1 MVAKESADSRQ
12 RDGAEDD
19 GRGLTEVVEQLGRD
33 VSALLLREAEL
44 TAVRN
49 RPAVRRGAR
58 DAMAVGVAAVAFGT
72 AFLLANWAAVRA
84 LSGLPDWLA
93 PLVLAVAWAI
103 VGGVLVL
110 VLLLRSRES
119 TGWSWWQA
127 FAGGDDAEIVED
139 RERARDDALQHVRE
153 RLKEL
158 AAAVAQNAEAMVAA
172 AVVPMA
178 EGIVDVGEDIFE
190 ATEEAIEDVV
200 EEIPGAGMVAEVIDF
215 VLIPGR
221 LGIRIMTTILKG
233 PAGDRPRA

>member
-1 MVAKESADSRQ
+1 MVAEKSPGSRQ

-19 GRGLTEVVEQLGRD
+19 DRGLTEVVEQLGRD
-33 VSALLLREAEL
+33 VSAPLLREAEL

-72 AFLLANWAAVRA
+72 AFLLSNWAAVRA

-93 PLVLAVAWAI
+93 PLVFAVAWAI
-103 VGGVLVL
+103 VGGVLML
-110 VLLLRSRES
+110 ALLLRSRES
-119 TGWSWWQA
+119 TWWSWWHA
-127 FAGGDDAEIVED
+127 FARGDDVEIVED

-153 RLKEL
+153 RLEEL
-158 AAAVAQNAEAMVAA
+158 AGVAAQNAEAMVAA

-178 EGIVDVGEDIFE
+178 EGVVVDEDILD
-190 ATEEAIEDVV
+190 ATEEAFEDAV
-200 EEIPGAGMVAEVIDF
+200 EEIPGGGLVAEVIDF

-221 LGIRIMTTILKG
+221 LGIRIMTTVMKG
-233 PAGDRPRA
+233 PTGDRPRA

>member
-1 MVAKESADSRQ
+1 MVAEESPDPRQ
-12 RDGAEDD
+12 QDGAEDE

-33 VSALLLREAEL
+33 ISALLLREAEL

-58 DAMAVGVAAVAFGT
+58 DAIAVGVAVLAFGT

-93 PLVLAVAWAI
+93 PLVLGLAWAI

-110 VLLLRSRES
+110 ALLLRSRES
-119 TGWSWWQA
+119 IGWSWWHA
-127 FAGGDDAEIVED
+127 FVGRDDVEIVED

-153 RLKEL
+153 RLEEL
-158 AAAVAQNAEAMVAA
+158 AGAVAQNAEAMVAA

-178 EGIVDVGEDIFE
+178 EDVGEDILD
-190 ATEEAIEDVV
+190 ATEEAFEDVV
-200 EEIPGAGMVAEVIDF
+200 EEIPGAGLVAEVIDF

-221 LGIRIMTTILKG
+221 LGIRIMATVMKG
-233 PAGDRPRA
+233 PTGDRPRA

>member
-1 MVAKESADSRQ
+1 MVAEESPDSRQ
-12 RDGAEDD
+12 RDGAEDE

-58 DAMAVGVAAVAFGT
+58 DAIAVGVAVVAFGT

-93 PLVLAVAWAI
+93 PLVLSVAWAI

-110 VLLLRSRES
+110 ALILRSRES
-119 TGWSWWQA
+119 TGWSWWHA
-127 FAGGDDAEIVED
+127 FVGRDDVEIVED
-139 RERARDDALQHVRE
+139 RERARDDALQHVRQ
-153 RLKEL
+153 RLEEL
-158 AAAVAQNAEAMVAA
+158 AGAVAQNAEAMVAA

-178 EGIVDVGEDIFE
+178 EGIVDVGEDILD
-190 ATEEAIEDVV
+190 ATEEAFEDVV
-200 EEIPGAGMVAEVIDF
+200 EEIPGAGLVAEVIDF

-221 LGIRIMTTILKG
+221 LGIRIMATVMKG